1 MLHMIHPQGI
11 LFPQE
16 WLTSDWFS
24 IFAAVVAINTLVYVV
39 LGVSKL
45 FPVWRFSVFRRDP
58 RNRRGETRSI
68 YPDAKP

>member
-1 MLHMIHPQGI
+1 MLVQEI

-16 WLTSDWFS
+16 WLTTDWFA
-24 IFAAVVAINTLVYVV
+24 ILATYVAINTLIYVV

-45 FPVWRFSVFRRDP
+45 FPVWHLQYFKRNV

>member
-1 MLHMIHPQGI
+1 MVVQGI

-16 WLTSDWFS
+16 WLTTDWFS
-24 IFAAVVAINTLVYVV
+24 IFATVVAINTLVYVV

-45 FPVWRFSVFRRDP
+45 FPVWHLKLFKRNG

-68 YPDAKP
+68 YADAQP

>member
-1 MLHMIHPQGI
+1 MVVQGI

-16 WLTSDWFS
+16 WLASDWFAV
-24 IFAAVVAINTLVYVV
+24 FATVVAINTLVYVV

-45 FPVWRFSVFRRDP
+45 LPVWHLRFFKRGG

-68 YPDAKP
+68 YPDAQP

>member
-1 MLHMIHPQGI
+1 MVVQGI
-11 LFPQE
+11 LFPE
-16 WLTSDWFS
+16 DWLTTDWFS
-24 IFAAVVAINTLVYVV
+24 IFATVVAINTLVYVV

-45 FPVWRFSVFRRDP
+45 LPVWHLKFFKRDG